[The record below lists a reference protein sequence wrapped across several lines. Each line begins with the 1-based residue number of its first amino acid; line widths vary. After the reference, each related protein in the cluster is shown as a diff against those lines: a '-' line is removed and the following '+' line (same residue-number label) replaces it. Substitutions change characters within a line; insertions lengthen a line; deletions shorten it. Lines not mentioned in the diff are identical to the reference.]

1 MDLVNHLEGR
11 LLVAIPK
18 KGRLNHA
25 TLNLLE
31 GADIQFKRENRL
43 DIALVK
49 NLPIALIFLPA
60 ADIPTFVGE
69 GQVDLGITGWDQV
82 QEHDARVR
90 AYNRSRRASVGGPD
104 ADQPAKT
111 SRSEVVMKLDF
122 GHCKLQV
129 QAPTNGPYQ
138 TSADLVGKTIGTSF
152 VDLAAEHFGRL
163 EMGLEEGASGGDVP
177 MPKKLRTK
185 IIELSGSV
193 EAACALGVA
202 DGIVDLVE
210 SGETMKAA
218 GLKALDTVVESESVL
233 IKSSNPSNPA
243 LVDLIASRIT
253 GVITAKRYV
262 LCQYNIK
269 RASLAEAT
277 KIAAGKRA
285 PTVNSLDEEGWC
297 AVSVMVEKKTIAVV
311 MDELTKVGA
320 QDILVLDI
328 KNSR

>member
-1 MDLVNHLEGR
+1 
-11 LLVAIPK
+11 
-18 KGRLNHA
+18 
-25 TLNLLE
+25 
-31 GADIQFKRENRL
+31 
-43 DIALVK
+43 
-49 NLPIALIFLPA
+49 
-60 ADIPTFVGE
+60 
-69 GQVDLGITGWDQV
+69 
-82 QEHDARVR
+82 
-90 AYNRSRRASVGGPD
+90 
-104 ADQPAKT
+104 
-111 SRSEVVMKLDF
+111 
-122 GHCKLQV
+122 
-129 QAPTNGPYQ
+129 
-138 TSADLVGKTIGTSF
+138 
-152 VDLAAEHFGRL
+152 
-163 EMGLEEGASGGDVP
+163 
-177 MPKKLRTK
+177 
-185 IIELSGSV
+185 
-193 EAACALGVA
+193 
-202 DGIVDLVE
+202 
-210 SGETMKAA
+210 MKAA